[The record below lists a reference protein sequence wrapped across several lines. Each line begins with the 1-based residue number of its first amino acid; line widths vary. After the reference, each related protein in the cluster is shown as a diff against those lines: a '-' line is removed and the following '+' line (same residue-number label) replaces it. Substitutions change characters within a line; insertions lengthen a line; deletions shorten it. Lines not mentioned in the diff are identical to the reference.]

1 MALETKKFLDY
12 SGTSHLWSKIK
23 VELDKKGALDTL
35 AAADNSI
42 TVAGTT
48 TARTVAVKISNK
60 AGNTLSIETTSGS
73 EGLYVPTPTSSSVYS
88 VVKDTTAA
96 EGYAATY
103 HLTKDGVNEG
113 AAINIP
119 KDMVVS
125 GGEVKTVVT
134 ADSPYTGAAVGD
146 KYIEI
151 TLANNDGTKLYI
163 PANSLVEY
171 VTGAAAADGII
182 TVSIDSSTHIATA
195 TIADGSIPAS
205 KLASA
210 VQTSLNNADSALQAS
225 DIAEGSTNG
234 TISIDGSD
242 VAVHGLGSAAFASS
256 TDFDASGAADDVYA
270 AIIALTN
277 NEIDAAIAAATP
289 SQGS

>member
-1 MALETKKFLDY
+1 MPIEQKKFLDS
-12 SGTSHLWSKIK
+12 SGTSHLWSIIK
-23 VELDKKGALDTL
+23 AELDKKGALDTI
-35 AAADNSI
+35 AAANSSIAI
-42 TVAGTT
+42 TGT
-48 TARTVAVKISNK
+48 AKEPQIAVKISNK
-60 AGNTLSIETTSGS
+60 AGNALSIETTSGS
-73 EGLYVPTPTSSSVYS
+73 EGLYVSAPASSAAYS
-88 VVKDTTAA
+88 IVKDDTAT

-103 HLTKDGVNEG
+103 RLMKDNVQEG

-134 ADSPYTGAAVGD
+134 ADSPYTGAAIGD

-182 TVSIDSSTHIATA
+182 TVSIDSSTHVATA

-205 KLASA
+205 KLATA
-210 VQTSLNNADSALQAS
+210 VQTSLNNANSALQAS
-225 DIAEGSTNG
+225 NITEGSANG
-234 TISIDGSD
+234 TISVGGSD
-242 VAVHGLGSAAFASS
+242 VAVHGLGAAAFAN
-256 TDFDASGAADDVYA
+256 TTAFDASGAANEVYQ
-270 AIIALTN
+270 AIIALTT